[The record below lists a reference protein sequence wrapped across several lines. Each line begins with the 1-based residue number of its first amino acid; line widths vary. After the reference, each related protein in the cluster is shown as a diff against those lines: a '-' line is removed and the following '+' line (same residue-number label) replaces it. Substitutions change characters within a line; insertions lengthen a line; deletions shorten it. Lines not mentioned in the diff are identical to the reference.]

1 MQSPEPIDQKPLDY
15 NDRYGVKTSRSWVPV
30 AITLGIALVAWVT
43 WAGLHH
49 SNPQIRIQLI
59 SFTIDND
66 REVSV
71 RYSVDRHSNDSATIC
86 TLIARDYDK
95 NIVGQIDE
103 EIPAGDSKVELV
115 TVVPT
120 RIEAVNADVSS
131 CRAK

>member
-1 MQSPEPIDQKPLDY
+1 MQSQEAFDY
-15 NDRYGVKTSRSWVPV
+15 NDRYGVKQSRSWV
-30 AITLGIALVAWVT
+30 AIALITAVVGVGWII

-49 SNPQIRIQLI
+49 SNPAIRTQLI
-59 SFTIDND
+59 SFVVDND

-71 RYSVDRHSNDSATIC
+71 RYSVDRHSTTATTVC

-95 NIVGQIDE
+95 NIVGQLDQ
-103 EIPAGDSKVELV
+103 EIPAGLAKVELV

-120 RIEAVNADVSS
+120 RSEAVNADVSS

>member
-1 MQSPEPIDQKPLDY
+1 MQSQEAFDY
-15 NDRYGVKTSRSWVPV
+15 NDRYGVKQSRSWVAV
-30 AITLGIALVAWVT
+30 ALITAVVGVGWIT

-49 SNPQIRIQLI
+49 SNPAIRTQLI
-59 SFTIDND
+59 SFVVDND

-71 RYSVDRHSNDSATIC
+71 RYSVDRHSTTATTVC

-95 NIVGQIDE
+95 NIVGQLDQ
-103 EIPAGDSKVELV
+103 EIAAGLAKVELV

-120 RIEAVNADVSS
+120 RSEAVNGDVSS

>member
-1 MQSPEPIDQKPLDY
+1 MQSQEAFDY
-15 NDRYGVKTSRSWVPV
+15 NDRYGVKQGRSWVAV
-30 AITLGIALVAWVT
+30 ALITAVVGVGWIT

-49 SNPQIRIQLI
+49 SNPAIRTQLI
-59 SFTIDND
+59 SFVVDND

-71 RYSVDRHSNDSATIC
+71 RYSVDRHSTTATTVC

-95 NIVGQIDE
+95 NIVGQLDQ
-103 EIPAGDSKVELV
+103 EIPAGLTKVELV

-120 RIEAVNADVSS
+120 RSEAVNADVSS

>member
-1 MQSPEPIDQKPLDY
+1 MQSQEAFDY
-15 NDRYGVKTSRSWVPV
+15 NDRYGVKQSRSWV
-30 AITLGIALVAWVT
+30 AIALITAVVGVGWII

-49 SNPQIRIQLI
+49 SNPAIRTQLI
-59 SFTIDND
+59 SFVVDND

-71 RYSVDRHSNDSATIC
+71 RYSVDRHSTTAATVC

-95 NIVGQIDE
+95 NIVGQLDQ
-103 EIPAGDSKVELV
+103 EIAAGLAKVELV

-120 RIEAVNADVSS
+120 RSEAVNADVSS

>member
-1 MQSPEPIDQKPLDY
+1 MQSQEAFDY
-15 NDRYGVKTSRSWVPV
+15 NDRYGVKQGRSWV
-30 AITLGIALVAWVT
+30 AIALITAVVGVGWII

-49 SNPQIRIQLI
+49 SNPAIRTQLI
-59 SFTIDND
+59 SFVVDND

-71 RYSVDRHSNDSATIC
+71 RYSVDRHSTTAATVC

-95 NIVGQIDE
+95 NIVGQLDQ
-103 EIPAGDSKVELV
+103 EIAAGLAKVELV

-120 RIEAVNADVSS
+120 RSEAVNADVSS